1 MMKGHFAELAE
12 KADKAQAEDKR
23 SEEQKIEEK
32 IKKEG
37 DWSLMELIK
46 KDV

>member
-1 MMKGHFAELAE
+1 L
-12 KADKAQAEDKR
+12 
-23 SEEQKIEEK
+23 EEQKIEEK

>member
-1 MMKGHFAELAE
+1 MMQGHFAELAE
-12 KADKAQAEDKR
+12 KTEKAQSEAKR
-23 SEEQKIEEK
+23 LEEQKIEEK